1 MDRVKNLARM
11 IAPRQSTVLL
21 TGETGTGREV
31 LARAIHLASRR
42 ASGPMVA
49 VNCGAIPADLIE
61 SELFGH
67 VRGAFTGATASR
79 EGKFELADKG
89 TIFLDEVG
97 ETPPAMQ
104 AKLLRALQE
113 RAFERVGGAETIH
126 VDVRVIAA
134 TNRDLREMVRQGR
147 FREDLYYRLNVVP
160 IELPSLADRPED
172 LPQLASHL
180 LEKVCRREALP
191 CKRCL
196 PETLERLARHD
207 WPGNVRELENA
218 IEHAVALSGERETL
232 YPSDFALP
240 SARLDVRTALELR
253 VPSSGLDYDAV
264 VAGFELNLMRQAL
277 ELADGNKKRAADLLR
292 LKRTTFNARLK
303 SIEDIEQEQE

>member
-1 MDRVKNLARM
+1 ML
-11 IAPRQSTVLL
+11 
-21 TGETGTGREV
+21 
-31 LARAIHLASRR
+31 
-42 ASGPMVA
+42 
-49 VNCGAIPADLIE
+49 
-61 SELFGH
+61 
-67 VRGAFTGATASR
+67 GAFTGATASR

-172 LPQLASHL
+172 LPQLAAICWRRSAAARL
-180 LEKVCRREALP
+180 CRASAACRR
-191 CKRCL
+191 
-196 PETLERLARHD
+196 RL
-207 WPGNVRELENA
+207 
-218 IEHAVALSGERETL
+218 
-232 YPSDFALP
+232 
-240 SARLDVRTALELR
+240 SA
-253 VPSSGLDYDAV
+253 
-264 VAGFELNLMRQAL
+264 
-277 ELADGNKKRAADLLR
+277 
-292 LKRTTFNARLK
+292 
-303 SIEDIEQEQE
+303 